1 MRYLDVC
8 TKKQFSIGSEEKT
21 NWNRVGTVR
30 ITGTGKMYLD
40 LFMMP
45 DTDFFLFEHSFEN
58 GKQSKELLR

>member
-8 TKKQFSIGSEEKT
+8 TKISYKVDAEEKT

-30 ITGTGKMYLD
+30 ITGNGKMYLD

-45 DTDFFLFEHSFEN
+45 ETDFFVFEHKFEN
-58 GKQSKELLR
+58 GKQSKELLS